1 MRPARLG
8 TRLLPAALVLG
19 FCCTHALAVE
29 AVVEQPRAF
38 GYVLGDTLVQR
49 VLLQVSGRNFHPESL
64 PPAERAGLW
73 FARRS
78 AFIERSRDGRS
89 WLVMDYQL
97 INAPQSLM
105 TVNLPAVSLKPA
117 GTAEPLTVSEW
128 PVSIGPLTPR
138 TVFAKGGLQQLR
150 PDRSPPPLQTIS
162 LERGFEASIA
172 ACLLVLIAWAAWW
185 TWRQVHAAANQPFA
199 RALHRIR
206 RGDENQQEAW
216 VEMHR
221 AFDRTAGQAL
231 QPASLGVLFDK
242 APHFAAERESIEEF
256 FRQSSRRFFAEPGL
270 APADFPLRKLCAA
283 LRRLEKRH
291 ES

>member
-1 MRPARLG
+1 MRSARLG
-8 TRLLPAALVLG
+8 ATLLVAGLVVG
-19 FCCTHALAVE
+19 SYCAHALAVE

-49 VLLQVSGRNFHPESL
+49 VLLQVSGRSFAPASL

-73 FARRS
+73 FSRRS
-78 AFIERSRDGRS
+78 AFIERSRDGRL

-105 TVNLPAVSLKPA
+105 TVNLPAVSLKSSGA
-117 GTAEPLTVSEW
+117 AEPLTVSEW
-128 PVSIGPLTPR
+128 PVSIGPLTPHN
-138 TVFAKGGLQQLR
+138 VFAKGSLQQLR
-150 PDRSPPPLQTIS
+150 PDRSPPPLQTVA
-162 LERGFEASIA
+162 LERGLEASIA
-172 ACLLVLIAWAAWW
+172 ACLLILLAWMAWW

-199 RALHRIR
+199 RALHQIR
-206 RGDENQQEAW
+206 RRGENQQEAW

-231 QPASLGVLFDK
+231 QPASLGVLFVK

-256 FRQSSRRFFAEPGL
+256 FRQSSRRFFADPVH
-270 APADFPLRKLCAA
+270 APADFPLRELCAA
-283 LRRLEKRH
+283 LRRIEKRH